1 MVEGNDLEP
10 TPKMLRF
17 DSFAIGTEKLNPY
30 VMIDIKERNSRQVV
44 MKHIDRT
51 LTPPVK
57 GNRIIFLLSST
68 FFSIKNFS

>member
-68 FFSIKNFS
+68 FFSVKNIS